1 MKASLVVFLK
11 EVRENLRDRRTVI
24 NTLLTGPLMAPLI
37 FVILINTMITR
48 ELDKADKPLP
58 LPVVGAENAP
68 NLIAALKQNNVDVKP
83 APDNPE
89 RAVREQD
96 ADVVLRIPKDF
107 DKSWDKGEPTQVE
120 LVFDQSQRDA
130 RSSVDRLRGLLDAYS
145 QRGGAM
151 RLLARGLSPSI
162 IKPLSMAERDQST
175 PQSRSSTLFAM
186 LPYFFILGCFVGGM
200 ALAIDTTAGE
210 RERQSLEPLLANPAP
225 RWQIVIGKL
234 GATTAFAITTVI
246 VSILAFSVVGKLM
259 PTEKIGMSLEIG
271 MGFIPY
277 ALIAMLPL
285 AALLA
290 TLQTIVA
297 AFAKSYREAQTYVS
311 LIMFFVSIIPT
322 MILTFLPI
330 KQQFWMYMVPLMSQ
344 QMTITRLLRGDY
356 VPMSGLVVGFV
367 CTSLAVAILAVLT
380 VRIYR
385 SERLAISV

>member
-1 MKASLVVFLK
+1 MKSVFVVFLK

-24 NTLLTGPLMAPLI
+24 NTLLTGPLMAPII
-37 FVILINTMITR
+37 FVILINTVITR
-48 ELDKADKPLP
+48 ELDKAEKPLS
-58 LPVVGAENAP
+58 LPVVGAEYAP
-68 NLIAALKQNNVDVKP
+68 NLIAALRQQNVEIKP
-83 APDNPE
+83 PPENPE

-96 ADVVLRIPKDF
+96 ADVVLRIPKEF
-107 DKSWDKGEPTQVE
+107 EASWNKGEPAQVE
-120 LVFDQSQRDA
+120 IVFDESQRDA
-130 RSSVDRLRGLLDAYS
+130 GSSIGRLRGLLDNYS
-145 QRGGAM
+145 QRGGAL

-162 IKPLSMAERDQST
+162 IKPLAVADRDQST
-175 PQSRSSTLFAM
+175 PQSRSNTLFSM

-210 RERQSLEPLLANPAP
+210 RERQSLEPLLANPVP
-225 RWQIVIGKL
+225 RWQIVVGKL
-234 GATTAFAITTVI
+234 SATTAFAITTVFI
-246 VSILAFSVVGKLM
+246 SIIAFSIVGRLM

-271 MGFIPY
+271 MRFVPY
-277 ALIAMLPL
+277 ALFAMLPL

-330 KQQFWMYMVPLMSQ
+330 KQQFWMYSVPLMSQ

-356 VPMSGLVVGFV
+356 VPTSGLLMGFV
-367 CTSLAVAILAVLT
+367 CTSAAVALLAALT
-380 VRIYR
+380 VRVYR
-385 SERLAISV
+385 SERLAISA